1 MRGQNSSH
9 LNLQNIKIVA
19 TNGLGVSQI
28 SIKAALQKK
37 SDFISRSY
45 QVYGYYA
52 LLNIENKQNTV
63 EKDYCIYIKSKLL
76 LWTEIC
82 NKKFLFESLFQ

>member
-1 MRGQNSSH
+1 M
-9 LNLQNIKIVA
+9 A

-28 SIKAALQKK
+28 SIKAALQK

-76 LWTEIC
+76 L
-82 NKKFLFESLFQ
+82 